1 MGKGDTWIDRG
12 RMDKSRVKEKARGIK
27 TRKRHWRSRR
37 KEGRKDRSREGIESD
52 AVAGQMEV
60 LFSLG

>member
-27 TRKRHWRSRR
+27 TRKRETTILLTITCRTRLKLQLSFFFP
-37 KEGRKDRSREGIESD
+37 K
-52 AVAGQMEV
+52 
-60 LFSLG
+60 FSADIR